1 MKKKKIAI
9 ISLPLMYNYGGFLQ
23 SYALMEFL
31 RIKGF
36 LPVLLIR
43 EHNRNS
49 SMFKLIIDICKKVFE
64 RIGAGGFVYLIEK
77 KTNSGLFFK
86 TKNFRQFK
94 RLYIRDFSPKF
105 TDSEALKKYCQK
117 QKFDY
122 YITGS
127 DQIWRKAYMPSL
139 EDAFLNFAPE
149 DAIKLAYA
157 PSFGTNIWDF
167 DTMETDFI
175 EKALNNFR
183 AVSVREKDGINM
195 LINHIRLSK
204 TPRHVLDPTFLLPI
218 EHYIDLSDKL
228 CVREGTLL
236 YMLSLDDKKQ
246 KFIRYFSETYHQHL
260 YTVINPETNCSNSIK
275 DGQGYPVE
283 QWLAGFRDASY
294 VLTDSFHAIVFSI
307 IFQKPFWVFENP
319 QRGNSRLNNI
329 LDTFELK
336 DRLIKADTNWASI
349 KWEADIAW
357 EKINAKK
364 RELLNESVNYLIS
377 ALQ

>member
-1 MKKKKIAI
+1 MKKKKVGI

-36 LPVLLIR
+36 LPILLIR
-43 EHNRNS
+43 GHNQNLS
-49 SMFKLIIDICKKVFE
+49 IFKLTINIFKNILE
-64 RIGAGGFVYLIEK
+64 RMGAGGLVYFIEK
-77 KTNSGLFFK
+77 KTNSGLYFK

-94 RLYIRDFSPKF
+94 KLYIRDLSPNF
-105 TDSEALKKYCQK
+105 TDSEKLKKYCQQ

-139 EDAFLNFAPE
+139 EDAFLNFAPK

-157 PSFGTNIWDF
+157 PSFGTDRWDF
-167 DTMETDFI
+167 DKMETEFI
-175 EKALNNFR
+175 EKALNSFK

-195 LINHIRLSK
+195 LINHVRLTIS
-204 TPRHVLDPTFLLPI
+204 PRYVLDPTFLLPV
-218 EHYIDLSDKL
+218 EHYIDLSDKQ
-228 CVREGTLL
+228 CIRDGTLL
-236 YMLSLDDKKQ
+236 YMLSLDDKKSE
-246 KFIRYFSETYHQHL
+246 FIRYFSETYCQQL
-260 YTVINPETNCSNSIK
+260 YTVINPETNCNNSIK

-329 LDTFELK
+329 LDTFELRG
-336 DRLIKADTNWASI
+336 RLIKIDTDWSSINWQ
-349 KWEADIAW
+349 ADIAW
-357 EKINAKK
+357 DKINIKK
-364 RELLNESVNYLIS
+364 QELLNESVNYLIS
-377 ALQ
+377 VLQ